1 MIGSVKRLTIV
12 IKLNLIYLII
22 RNIMLIKNPYSPGVP
37 LVALEPS
44 HTQRPYSLIAM
55 DFIRICTENK
65 RNKVLFD
72 IHAVTNINLMAVAPD
87 LQNRENKMAES
98 H

>member
-1 MIGSVKRLTIV
+1 
-12 IKLNLIYLII
+12 
-22 RNIMLIKNPYSPGVP
+22 
-37 LVALEPS
+37 
-44 HTQRPYSLIAM
+44 M